1 MPPGDKVPAAAPRP
15 VDISIVIPSYRRPDG
30 LARAIA
36 SVLAQEGVADAATR
50 EIVVVDNDP
59 ECSAEP
65 IVASLAPNAAVP
77 IRYIS
82 EPRRG
87 ISHARNTGVASAAG
101 RYLAFVDDDL
111 QVEPGW
117 LAALLATLRETGADA
132 AVGPTYPSYPPGAD
146 VHPYCA
152 EVYVR
157 DLQAP
162 SGTPLGDWSIASS
175 IFVKERY
182 FSDPAPFDPQ
192 LGLTGGED
200 TVLLRQKTLERR
212 RLVWCAE
219 AIAHE
224 TIPADRLD
232 PNYLVRRVFRGG
244 QTTTYVCTAVRP
256 REGGRAVRHMIGGL
270 VQFLTW
276 GAVALVQRLAGR
288 DSLSA
293 RGRAASGLGKV
304 LWHPSLHLRLYR

>member
-1 MPPGDKVPAAAPRP
+1 MPAAETRAAPRP

-36 SVLAQEGVADAATR
+36 SVLAQEGVAATR

-59 ECSAEP
+59 ERTAEP
-65 IVASLAPNAAVP
+65 IVASFPRDAGAVP
-77 IRYIS
+77 IRYVA

-101 RYLAFVDDDL
+101 RWLAFVDDDL

-117 LAALLATLRETGADA
+117 LAALLATLRQTGADA
-132 AVGPTYPSYPPGAD
+132 AVGPTYPSYPPDAR

-157 DLQAP
+157 DLRAP
-162 SGTPLGDWSIASS
+162 SGTALGDWSIASS
-175 IFVKERY
+175 IFVKDR
-182 FSDPAPFDPQ
+182 FFPAPEPFDPQ

-200 TVLLRQKTLERR
+200 TVLLRQRTLEGR

-219 AIAHE
+219 AVARE
-224 TIPADRLD
+224 TIPADRID
-232 PNYLVRRVFRGG
+232 PAYLVRRVFRGG
-244 QTTTYVCTAVRP
+244 QTTTYVCTAVQP
-256 REGGRAVRHMIGGL
+256 REWGRAVRHMIGGA
-270 VQFLTW
+270 VQFVAW
-276 GAVALVQRLAGR
+276 GAVAFIQRLAGR
-288 DSLSA
+288 DNLSA
-293 RGRAASGLGKV
+293 KGRAASGLGKL
-304 LWHPSLHLRLYR
+304 LWHPSLHLRLYG